1 MDDTPTSP
9 ISGEDH
15 HNQIP
20 KRLALTDTSGQIRF
34 GATANLTNG
43 GKVIYDSDYIL
54 LRLTLASPWMPSFF
68 AAPL

>member
-20 KRLALTDTSGQIRF
+20 KRLALTDTSGQIHF

-43 GKVIYDSDYIL
+43 GKVIFWC
-54 LRLTLASPWMPSFF
+54 LRMTAITSC
-68 AAPL
+68 